1 MMTGGAP
8 KSAFEL
14 AMEKLKRQDE
24 AAGVAQ
30 VQLTAAQR
38 EAIAEARRVC
48 EARIAEC
55 RILFQSALATTLEPA
70 AREELEANYRRD
82 LARCA
87 ADRDKQI
94 ARIRNEATG
103 SIGRSATR

>member
-1 MMTGGAP
+1 MTGGAP

-103 SIGRSATR
+103 A

>member
-1 MMTGGAP
+1 MTGGAP